1 MPGIVAPRHK
11 ANAKR
16 ICRMRETFE
25 VTVGAIAASLT
36 GLLWHADESRLP
48 KWRGWGLRVLRV
60 SYALIRDLREGQLTL
75 RAMSLVYTTIL
86 SLVPLL
92 AISFSILKGFGVHNQ
107 VEPVLLNLLAPLGDK
122 GVEISERIVGFVDNV
137 KVGVLGS
144 LGFVL
149 LFYTVVS
156 LMQKIERAF
165 NYVWQI
171 KTERSIGQRFRDYIS
186 VLVVGPTLVF
196 ASVGITASVMSASVV
211 EALSA
216 IEPFGTV
223 VELVGRTLP
232 YLMIMLAFAFMYM
245 FIPNT
250 KVQVRPALI
259 GGFVAGLLWNSAGW
273 AFASFVVGSAKYTA
287 IYSTFAALIFFLI
300 WLYLAWLIL
309 LTGTSIAYY
318 VQYPARTLSSREN
331 TTVSS
336 GSRERLALLVM
347 QLIVQHF
354 YSGKPAWNSAE
365 LGARLAA
372 PPDVLE
378 EVLTALERTKLIV
391 KTATEPE
398 GFMPGMPPETTATK
412 SVLDAV
418 RWDGTEESRQETTLA
433 KTPAVEKL
441 MSVYDSAIGTALS
454 GHTLKDLA
462 ESPDVELREIR
473 GAESP
478 SMTSAG

>member
-1 MPGIVAPRHK
+1 
-11 ANAKR
+11 
-16 ICRMRETFE
+16 MRESFE
-25 VTVGAIAASLT
+25 ISVGAIAASLT

-48 KWRGWGLRVLRV
+48 KWRGWGLRVMRV
-60 SYALIRDLREGQLTL
+60 AYALIRDLREGQLTL

-196 ASVGITASVMSASVV
+196 ASVGITASVMSASAD
-211 EALSA
+211 EALAA
-216 IEPFGTV
+216 IEPFGTL
-223 VELVGRTLP
+223 VEMVGRTLP

-250 KVQVRPALI
+250 KVLLRPALI

-287 IYSTFAALIFFLI
+287 IYSTFATLIFFLI
-300 WLYLAWLIL
+300 WLYLGWLIL

-331 TTVSS
+331 TTVSI

-365 LGARLAA
+365 LSARLAA
-372 PPDVLE
+372 PPDALE

-398 GFMPGMPPETTATK
+398 GFIPGKPPETTATK

-418 RWDGTEESRQETTLA
+418 RWDGTEESRQESILK
-433 KTPAVEKL
+433 KTPAVEEL
-441 MSVYDSAIGTALS
+441 MSAYDSAVDTALS

-462 ESPDVELREIR
+462 DTPGVGLREIFD
-473 GAESP
+473 AETAST
-478 SMTSAG
+478 TSAG